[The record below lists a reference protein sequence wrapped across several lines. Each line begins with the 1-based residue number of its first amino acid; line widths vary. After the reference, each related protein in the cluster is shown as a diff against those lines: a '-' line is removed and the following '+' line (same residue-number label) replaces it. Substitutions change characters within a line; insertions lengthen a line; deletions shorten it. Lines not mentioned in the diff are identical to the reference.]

1 MYKYA
6 HGSKFRYHWMI
17 TFGHLFQYLDGNLY
31 QSKSC
36 TIALP
41 DKAFGQKRLN
51 KSKFSVSSSDKAQD
65 PTWASSH
72 YVLKGTQAQSIVL
85 EIGLNEVY
93 CHSMFTHVWQPCQRF
108 EQVKGLSLCDTGW
121 HCVPRVNPR
130 WKEGYFQCLCSGKRD
145 LQSMLMVSNRS
156 TDKMAERRRWNGF

>member
-85 EIGLNEVY
+85 YFQIRNRLKWGV
-93 CHSMFTHVWQPCQRF
+93 
-108 EQVKGLSLCDTGW
+108 LSLNVYSCLTALSTIWTSQGTESLWHWVAMCSTG
-121 HCVPRVNPR
+121 
-130 WKEGYFQCLCSGKRD
+130 ESQ
-145 LQSMLMVSNRS
+145 M
-156 TDKMAERRRWNGF
+156 ERRIFSMSLFWQKGPAVDVDGL